1 MKEQPPPRTLPSAAS
16 SADCRP
22 IPAKHVITAVHGT
35 RTVLLDSIAGRFYGL
50 DDVGGRVW
58 TLMGSGLTQNEIVE
72 RLVEE
77 YDSNPTTIALD
88 VTRLLTDLR
97 SKKLLEDQ

>member
-22 IPAKHVITAVHGT
+22 IPATHVTIAVHGT
-35 RTVLLDSIAGRFYGL
+35 RTVLLDSIAGRFFGL
-50 DDVGGRVW
+50 DEVGARIW
-58 TLMGSGLTQNEIVE
+58 SLMSSGLTRNEIVE

-77 YDSNPTTIALD
+77 YDSNPETIAMD
-88 VTRLLTDLR
+88 VDRLLTDLR